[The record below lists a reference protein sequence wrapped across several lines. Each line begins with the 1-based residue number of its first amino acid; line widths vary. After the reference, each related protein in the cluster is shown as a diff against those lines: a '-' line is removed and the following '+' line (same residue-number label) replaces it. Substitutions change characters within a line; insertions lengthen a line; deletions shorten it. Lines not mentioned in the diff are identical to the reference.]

1 MRLFPENYFKNSD
14 LDDLAISLHI
24 LSNRVTRAL
33 DRLGATQPVAL
44 DMTKAFDKVW
54 HAGVLNK
61 LISYT
66 ISGWLFGLIL

>member
-1 MRLFPENYFKNSD
+1 MRLFTENYFKNSD
-14 LDDLAISLHI
+14 LDDLAISLHV
-24 LSNRVTRAL
+24 LSDRVTRAL
-33 DRLGATQPVAL
+33 DRLGATEPVAL

-61 LISYT
+61 LIFYT

>member
-14 LDDLAISLHI
+14 LDDLAISLHV
-24 LSNRVTRAL
+24 LSDRVVRAL

-54 HAGVLNK
+54 HAGFLNK